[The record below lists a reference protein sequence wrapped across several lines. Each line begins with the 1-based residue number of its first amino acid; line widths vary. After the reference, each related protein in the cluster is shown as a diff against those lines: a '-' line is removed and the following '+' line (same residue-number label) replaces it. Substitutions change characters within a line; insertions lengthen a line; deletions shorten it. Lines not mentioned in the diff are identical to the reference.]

1 MGDIDRFE
9 RSVRFKFFRS
19 VRFKFFLETEK
30 EQKNKK
36 SKGQGQAPPYCFPR
50 ISPGLSKSGVEWV
63 SLRLH
68 RVQWTKKLGTPC
80 SKCELGPGPFLFCR
94 SGGSGLH
101 RTPHTAAGR
110 DWRRCRDPTP
120 SQGAKAAH
128 DHISA
133 GWCTAGEGTTV
144 PKHGGGLAAS
154 AELQTVSGGVTFVV
168 WRCCGL
174 PIPRRCWGR
183 VPSHSHRGLQ
193 KHRRRW
199 RPLR

>member
-1 MGDIDRFE
+1 MQSARVARQRVSCHRPAHKVLGNPQKVAHCG
-9 RSVRFKFFRS
+9 S
-19 VRFKFFLETEK
+19 TGCNG
-30 EQKNKK
+30 QKNW
-36 SKGQGQAPPYCFPR
+36 
-50 ISPGLSKSGVEWV
+50 VHHVVNV
-63 SLRLH
+63 SL
-68 RVQWTKKLGTPC
+68 
-80 SKCELGPGPFLFCR
+80 GPFLFFR

-183 VPSHSHRGLQ
+183 VPSQSHRGLQ